1 MLTSFAG
8 GRLYGRTWG
17 DPPATVLALH
27 GWARD
32 HRDFDAVLSAG
43 PIGAAEPPGA
53 AGPAMSALAVDLP
66 GFGSTPAPPEAWG
79 SAEYARALI
88 PVLDGLDGPAVVV
101 GHSLGGR
108 VAVRLAVA
116 APSKVG
122 RLVLTGV
129 PLLPRAGATT
139 TPPWRF
145 RVGRRLHRMGL
156 VGEGRMESLRRRHGS
171 ADYRAAT
178 GVMRDVLVRMV
189 NERYDD
195 DLARLRCPVDLV
207 WGGADTQVPVE
218 VAERVAGRLPA
229 STLTVLDGVG
239 HLVPTEAPAALR
251 RALVAAVAA
260 GPG

>member
-43 PIGAAEPPGA
+43 P
-53 AGPAMSALAVDLP
+53 AGPEVAALAVDLP

-79 SAEYARALI
+79 SADYAEALV
-88 PVLDGLDGPAVVV
+88 PLLDELDGPAVVV
-101 GHSLGGR
+101 GHSFGGR
-108 VAVRLAVA
+108 VAVRLAAA

-129 PLLPRAGATT
+129 PLLPRAGTAAS
-139 TPPWRF
+139 PSWRY

-156 VGEGRMESLRRRHGS
+156 VGEERMEALRRRHGS
-171 ADYRAAT
+171 PDYRAAT
-178 GVMRDVLVRMV
+178 GVMRDVFVRTV

-195 DLARLRCPVDLV
+195 DLDRLQCHVDLV
-207 WGGADTQVPVE
+207 WGGADTEVPVE
-218 VAERVAGRLPA
+218 VADRAAGRLAA

-251 RALVAAVAA
+251 RAVDAAVAA
-260 GPG
+260 GRG